1 MLGGSLEL
9 NLCDFIEFEMK
20 GGGWGGMLVCFV
32 CLFVC
37 LFFPEGLALLRYHV
51 RINSVFSSYSRD
63 N

>member
-20 GGGWGGMLVCFV
+20 GGGGGECLFVLSV

-37 LFFPEGLALLRYHV
+37 FFLKV
-51 RINSVFSSYSRD
+51 
-63 N
+63 